1 MRKAML
7 LCVATFLGG
16 CVPTS
21 DCDWAFP
28 IRPTGDDVAVIS
40 DGLARDIL
48 RHNETGAKIC
58 RWKP

>member
-1 MRKAML
+1 ML
-7 LCVATFLGG
+7 LCVAILASG

-28 IRPTGDDVAVIS
+28 IRPTGEDVSVIS
-40 DGLARDIL
+40 NGLARDIL